1 MAMDKLETILT
12 LMRLP
17 SVGPARIRRA
27 LAVLGEA
34 QMPIEEAFSESGRRL
49 LTATGVSPSA
59 PQAAIGHVAEQLRR
73 EGVHCLVAPFCE
85 LALSEMARRNLPPVI
100 FASGPADLMAAASVG
115 FCGSRSATERGLAVA
130 ADIAE
135 QVARQGLN
143 VVSGGAKGVDITAHK
158 TALSHGGTTTVVLAE
173 GILQYRMRH
182 ELRDVFDPARTLL
195 VSEFFPEDLWIAGRA
210 MQRNRTICALSRA
223 LVLIEAR
230 ATGGTFAAG
239 EAALAMRL
247 PPSSPPTTARN
258 LKATTATASSSPVA
272 PFACSRVAPREG
284 RTLRNCSQWRAARAR
299 GNASARERLLM
310 SDSRICFQGDCRSSG
325 YLR

>member
-17 SVGPARIRRA
+17 GVGPARIRRA

-73 EGVHCLVAPFCE
+73 EGVHCLVAPFGE
-85 LALSEMARRNLPPVI
+85 LALSEMALRNLSPVL

-182 ELRDVFDPARTLL
+182 ELRDVFDPARTLV
-195 VSEFFPEDLWIAGRA
+195 VSEFFPEDPWIAGRA

-230 ATGGTFAAG
+230 ASGGTFAAG

-247 PPSSPPTTARN
+247 PLFTADYSTQLESNDGNRILLERGAIALRQSRTTGKANLAR
-258 LKATTATASSSPVA
+258 LFELARKRDAVETEEAGGGVGQQDL
-272 PFACSRVAPREG
+272 FSR
-284 RTLRNCSQWRAARAR
+284 
-299 GNASARERLLM
+299 
-310 SDSRICFQGDCRSSG
+310 
-325 YLR
+325 